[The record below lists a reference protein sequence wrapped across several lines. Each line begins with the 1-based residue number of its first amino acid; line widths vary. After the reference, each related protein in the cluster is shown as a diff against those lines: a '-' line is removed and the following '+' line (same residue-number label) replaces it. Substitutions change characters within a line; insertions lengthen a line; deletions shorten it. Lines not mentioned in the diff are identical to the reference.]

1 MIDTSITL
9 ALFVLLLILGM
20 PIAFTFFVSGIVG
33 IILIRGLESGLSV
46 AALSVFSESSNYILV
61 SIPLFVLMGQ
71 LIFFSGLSK
80 DLYDATYRWLGR
92 MRGGLAHATIVT
104 CMVFAACTGSSMAS
118 VGTIAPIAMSE
129 MARYKYDE
137 RLACGVI
144 ASGGTLGILIPPS
157 LAFIVYGYICNV
169 PIGPLFIAG
178 IIPGIFLGLMLMLTV
193 FILCTRNP
201 ELGPPGEPST
211 LAEKLNSLKKVY
223 WPGIILLTIM
233 GGIYFGIVTP
243 TEAAGL
249 GAAVAFFLLLAT
261 GRMTW
266 NVLIDAV
273 KDTVRITCMI
283 FTIFIG
289 AKVFNTFL
297 GLSGI
302 PQMSVDLLTR
312 LPLSPYLIVMVILI
326 AYIPLGCFVDSMP
339 LALLTLPIVF
349 PVIAHFGFDPLWF
362 GVLHVVTGEISL
374 ITPPVGMNVYI
385 LSGVTGKSLEVAFRG
400 TVPFLI
406 AMIATMFILFLFPS
420 ISTILPQTMK

>member
-1 MIDTSITL
+1 MVDTSIAL
-9 ALFVLLLILGM
+9 ALFLLLLILGM
-20 PIAFTFFVSGIVG
+20 PIAFSFFVSGIVG
-33 IILIRGLESGLSV
+33 IMLFRGLESGVSI
-46 AALSVFSESSNYILV
+46 AALSVFSETSNYILLA
-61 SIPLFVLMGQ
+61 IPLFVLMGQ

-80 DLYDATYRWLGR
+80 DLYDATDRWLGR

-118 VGTIAPIAMSE
+118 VGTIAPIAMTE
-129 MARYKYDE
+129 MARHNYDE

-178 IIPGIFLGLMLMLTV
+178 ILPGILLGLVLMLTV
-193 FILCTRNP
+193 FIQCARNP
-201 ELGPPGEPST
+201 ALGPPGGAST
-211 LAEKLNSLKKVY
+211 LVEKLNSLKKVY
-223 WPGIILLTIM
+223 WPGILLITIM

-261 GRMTW
+261 RRMTW
-266 NVLIDAV
+266 DVVADAV

-302 PQMSVDLLTR
+302 AQTSVDLLTR
-312 LPLSPYLIVMVILI
+312 LPLSPPLIVMLILI

-385 LSGVTGKSLEVAFRG
+385 LSGVTGTRLEVAFRG

>member
-1 MIDTSITL
+1 MVDSSIAL
-9 ALFVLLLILGM
+9 ALFLLLLILGM
-20 PIAFTFFVSGIVG
+20 PIAFTFFVSGVVG
-33 IILIRGLESGLSV
+33 IILFRGLESGLSI
-46 AALSVFSESSNYILV
+46 AALSVFSETSNYILLA
-61 SIPLFVLMGQ
+61 IPLFVLMGQ
-71 LIFFSGLSK
+71 LIFFSGLSR
-80 DLYDATYRWLGR
+80 DLYDATHRWLGR

-118 VGTIAPIAMSE
+118 VGTIAPIAMAE
-129 MARYKYDE
+129 MGRYGYDE

-178 IIPGIFLGLMLMLTV
+178 ILPGILLGLVLMLTV
-193 FILCTRNP
+193 FIQCARHP
-201 ELGPPGEPST
+201 ELGPRGEPST
-211 LAEKLNSLKKVY
+211 LVEKLNSLKKVY
-223 WPGIILLTIM
+223 WPGILLITIM
-233 GGIYFGIVTP
+233 GGIYFGIFTP
-243 TEAAGL
+243 TEAAGM

-261 GRMTW
+261 RRMTLD
-266 NVLIDAV
+266 VLIDAV

-302 PQMSVDLLTR
+302 AQTSVDLLTR
-312 LPLSPYLIVMVILI
+312 LPLSPALIVMVILI

-385 LSGVTGKSLEVAFRG
+385 LSGVTGTRLEVAFRG

-406 AMIATMFILFLFPS
+406 AMIATMFLLFLFPS
-420 ISTILPQTMK
+420 ISTILPQAMK

>member
-1 MIDTSITL
+1 MLDSLITL
-9 ALFVLLLILGM
+9 ALFLLLLTFGV
-20 PIAFTFFVSGIVG
+20 PIAFSFFVSGIIG
-33 IILIRGLESGLSV
+33 IALFRGLESGLSV
-46 AALSVFSESSNYILV
+46 AALAVYSESSNYILL

-71 LIFFSGLSK
+71 FIFFSGLSK
-80 DLYDATYRWLGR
+80 DLYYAAYRWLGR

-104 CMVFAACTGSSMAS
+104 CIVFAACTGSSMAS
-118 VGTIAPIAMSE
+118 VGTIAPIAMAE
-129 MARYKYDE
+129 MERYKYNV
-137 RLACGVI
+137 RLACGAI

-157 LAFIVYGYICNV
+157 LAFIVYGYICKV

-178 IIPGIFLGLMLMLTV
+178 ILPGIFLGLMLMLTV
-193 FILCTRNP
+193 FIQCARNP

-211 LAEKLNSLKKVY
+211 FAEKWKSLKRVY
-223 WPGIILLTIM
+223 WPGLILITIM

-249 GAAVAFFLLLAT
+249 GAAVVFFLLI
-261 GRMTW
+261 GIGKMKRD
-266 NVLIDAV
+266 VLFDAV
-273 KDTVRITCMI
+273 KDTVRITVMI

-302 PQMSVDLLTR
+302 PQLAVDFLTK
-312 LPLSPYLIVMVILI
+312 LPISPSLVVLIILI
-326 AYIPLGCFVDSMP
+326 AYVPLGCFVDSMP

-349 PVIAHFGFDPLWF
+349 PVIDHFGFNPLWF

-385 LSGVTGKSLEVAFRG
+385 LSAVTGKSLEVAFRG
-400 TVPFLI
+400 TIPFLI
-406 AMIATMFILFLFPS
+406 AMVLTMFILFYFPS
-420 ISTILPQTMK
+420 ISTILPQTMQ